1 MKGDFTRHT
10 FAGRNHYRAVLAQQG
25 RVQLDA
31 DWNEQ
36 AELQAHLDRLTGRDV
51 VGEHGTPIDL
61 LTGSSGMEIV
71 DGAGQP
77 PKGTP
82 TSDLWI
88 SPGRY
93 YVGGVLCE
101 NEEKVRV
108 AQQPDLPGDPAQ
120 HPDLL
125 ADPEAHGPGRYVAY
139 LDVWQELLT
148 ALERPELLEVA
159 LGGVTTTTRARTV
172 WQVRFRPDA
181 AGPAAA
187 RSTTRMSA
195 RAEAPAADEDPDCPL
210 PSSARYRRL
219 ENQLYRI
226 EILDGDHDA
235 AGNPISPTFVW
246 SRENGSVAARLL
258 KPYGDVLALDRTG
271 LDERLT
277 FATDPL
283 PWVEVTDLGRAR
295 RGEPGF
301 LGLVGKAEGTQ
312 LTISQ
317 WRAGQQPGKL
327 GDGAVVR
334 RWDSPGAVPA
344 AAGEWIKLEDG
355 VEVQFEAGGTFVTG
369 DYWLVPA
376 RTADLDGQ
384 PAIPGLAGNV
394 DWPVDPTTGT
404 PIPAPAQGIEH
415 RYADLAAFTF
425 DGKAWTRDQDLR
437 HVFRSLTELDAS
449 AIRFDA
455 GGCWSLTGTATV
467 DQALKQL
474 AAVPVLHV
482 ISGQA
487 QAGPPGTALRDG
499 IQVEVT
505 DGCGGRMAGVTIQFA
520 ASDGVLAADRGA
532 LMGAGRSLDVVTDA
546 MGRAGCVWQL
556 GSRSVLQT
564 VSAELIGHPGQ
575 PPAVP
580 VTVVAGVQPPSP
592 FAPGLHVTGAEL
604 ASAPGSALQSEQ
616 QVEAGELTGGIQVLL
631 DAAPAPATVAR
642 PGVLTVT
649 LGLPFPFSAADQA
662 LWGTG
667 IVGYT
672 PLELAGRAELVDV
685 TGTPAIRW
693 TPAAATQTM
702 LGGLF
707 TLMRANTRGDVLPC
721 RVVLSGRSVAAA
733 DGRLLNGL
741 APTGILASGKP
752 GLVLPSTDEVHG
764 ADFELRLSLVE
775 VRAVLV
781 VIPLGTPMTFK
792 SSTDAIALTMD
803 RAALGDLLPAG
814 ITVEQG
820 PDPDLVAARRAVGRA
835 FRGRPR
841 TDRQLSIV
849 VDSRYADA
857 ANQLAQ
863 DATAAGLTVTLA
875 PAADPAAEVAARLAA
890 GQPVDGVITDS
901 GRAEGLR
908 ALPGAAAPVTL

>member
-1 MKGDFTRHT
+1 MKGDFTRQT

-36 AELQAHLDRLTGRDV
+36 AELQAYLDRLTSRDV
-51 VGEHGTPIDL
+51 VGPHGTPIDVP
-61 LTGSSGMEIV
+61 TGSSGMEIV
-71 DGAGQP
+71 DGTGRP

-82 TSDLWI
+82 ASDLWI
-88 SPGRY
+88 SPGHY

-101 NEEKVRV
+101 NEAQVRV
-108 AQQPDLPGDPAQ
+108 TGQPDLPGDPAQ
-120 HPDLL
+120 HPDLV
-125 ADPEAHGPGRYVAY
+125 ADPEAHGPGRYIAY

-148 ALERPELLEVA
+148 ALERPGLLEVA

-172 WQVRFRPDA
+172 WQVRFRPDE
-181 AGPAAA
+181 AGPAA

-195 RAEAPAADEDPDCPL
+195 RAQAPAADEDPDCPL

-219 ENQLYRI
+219 ENQLYRV
-226 EILDGDHDA
+226 EVLDGDHDA
-235 AGNPISPTFVW
+235 AGEPTSPSFVW
-246 SRENGSVAARLL
+246 SRENGSVTARLVEL
-258 KPYGDVLALDRTG
+258 ADDVLTLDRTG

-283 PWVEVTDLGRAR
+283 PWVEVTDLARAR

-301 LGLVGKAEGTQ
+301 LGLVGKADGTQ

-317 WRAGQQPGKL
+317 WRGGQKPGKL
-327 GDGAVVR
+327 GEGAVVR

-344 AAGEWIKLEDG
+344 AAGDWIKLEDG

-376 RTADLDGQ
+376 RTANLDGL

-394 DWPVDPTTGT
+394 DWPVDPATGT

-425 DGKAWTRDQDLR
+425 DGKAWTRDRDLR

-455 GGCWSLTGTATV
+455 GGCWSLAGATTV

-487 QAGPPGTALRDG
+487 QVGLPDTPLRDG
-499 IQVEVT
+499 IVVEVT
-505 DGCGGRMAGVTIQFA
+505 DGCGGRMAGATIQFA

-532 LMGAGRSLDVVTDA
+532 LPGADRSLDVVTDE

-556 GSRSVLQT
+556 GSTPVLQT

-580 VTVVAGVQPPSP
+580 VTVVAGVPPPSP

-604 ASAPGSALQSEQ
+604 ASPPGSALQSDQ
-616 QVEAGELTGGIQVLL
+616 QVEAGELAGGMQVLL
-631 DAAPAPATVAR
+631 DAAPAPATVGR

-649 LGLPFPFSAADQA
+649 LGLPFPFSAADQE
-662 LWGTG
+662 LWGTDV
-667 IVGYT
+667 VGHT
-672 PLELAGRAELVDV
+672 PLELAGLVELVDV

-693 TPAAATQTM
+693 TPDAATKTM

-733 DGRLLNGL
+733 DGRVLNGL
-741 APTGILASGKP
+741 ARTAILDSGKP

-764 ADFELRLSLVE
+764 ADFELRLWLVE
-775 VRAVLV
+775 ARAVLV
-781 VIPLGTPMTFK
+781 VIPLGPPMTFK

-803 RAALGDLLPAG
+803 RAALDSLLPAG
-814 ITVEQG
+814 ISVDQG
-820 PDPDLVAARRAVGRA
+820 PDPDLTGARRAVGRA
-835 FRGRPR
+835 FRKRPP

-857 ANQLAQ
+857 ASRLAQ
-863 DATAAGLTVTLA
+863 DAAAAGLIITLA

-890 GQPVDGVITDS
+890 GQPVNGVITDS

-908 ALPGAAAPVTL
+908 SLPGAAAPVTL

>member
-1 MKGDFTRHT
+1 MKGDFTRQT

-36 AELQAHLDRLTGRDV
+36 AQLQAHLDRLTARDV
-51 VGEHGTPIDL
+51 IGPHGTPSDPP
-61 LTGSSGMEIV
+61 TGSSGMEIV
-71 DGAGQP
+71 DGAGQA
-77 PKGTP
+77 PKGAP
-82 TSDLWI
+82 TSALWI
-88 SPGRY
+88 SPGHY

-101 NEEKVRV
+101 NEARVRV
-108 AQQPDLPGDPAQ
+108 TEQPDLPGDPETA
-120 HPDLL
+120 
-125 ADPEAHGPGRYVAY
+125 GPGRYIAY
-139 LDVWQELLT
+139 LDVWHEHLT
-148 ALERPELLEVA
+148 ALERPGLLEVA

-172 WQVRFRPDA
+172 WQVRFRPA
-181 AGPAAA
+181 AAAAPA
-187 RSTTRMSA
+187 RSTTQMSA
-195 RAEAPAADEDPDCPL
+195 RAEAPAADQDPDCPL
-210 PSSARYRRL
+210 SSAARYRRL
-219 ENQLYRI
+219 ENQLYRV

-246 SRENGSVAARLL
+246 SRENGSVAARLVKL
-258 KPYGDVLALDRTG
+258 VGNVLTLDRTG

-283 PWVEVTDLGRAR
+283 PWVEVTDLARAR

-301 LGLVGKAEGTQ
+301 LGLVGEADGTE
-312 LTISQ
+312 LTIGQ
-317 WRAGQQPGKL
+317 WRGPVPTQADL
-327 GDGAVVR
+327 GDGATVR
-334 RWDSPGAVPA
+334 RWDSPGALPA
-344 AAGEWIKLEDG
+344 ATGNWIQLEDG
-355 VEVQFEAGGTFVTG
+355 VEARFEAGGTFVTG
-369 DYWLVPA
+369 DYWLIPA
-376 RTADLDGQ
+376 RTANLDGL

-394 DWPVDPTTGT
+394 DWPVDPATGT

-455 GGCWSLTGTATV
+455 GGCWSLTGAATV

-487 QAGPPGTALRDG
+487 QVGLPDTALRDG

-505 DGCGGRMAGVTIQFA
+505 DGCGGRMAGATIQFA
-520 ASDGVLAADRGA
+520 ASDGVVAADRGGLA
-532 LMGAGRSLDVVTDA
+532 SADPSLDVATDA

-556 GSRSVLQT
+556 GPTPVLQT
-564 VSAELIGHPGQ
+564 VSAKLIGHPGQ

-604 ASAPGSALQSEQ
+604 VSSPGRALQSDQ
-616 QVEAGELTGGIQVLL
+616 QVGARELAGGMRVLL

-642 PGVLTVT
+642 PGVLAVT

-662 LWGTG
+662 LWGTDV
-667 IVGYT
+667 VGHT
-672 PLELAGRAELVDV
+672 PLELAGQAELVDV

-707 TLMRANTRGDVLPC
+707 ALLRANALGDVLSC

-733 DGRLLNGL
+733 DGRVLNGL
-741 APTGILASGKP
+741 ARTGILASGKP

-775 VRAVLV
+775 ARAVLV
-781 VIPLGTPMTFK
+781 VIPLGTPMTLK

-803 RAALGDLLPAG
+803 RAALGELLPAG

-849 VDSRYADA
+849 VDSRYAEA
-857 ANQLAQ
+857 ASQLAQ
-863 DATAAGLTVTLA
+863 DAAAAGLTVTLA

-908 ALPGAAAPVTL
+908 TLPGAAAPVTL

>member
-1 MKGDFTRHT
+1 MKGDFTRQT

-36 AELQAHLDRLTGRDV
+36 AELQAHLDRLTNWDV
-51 VGEHGTPIDL
+51 VGAHGTPIDV

-71 DGAGQP
+71 DGAGRP
-77 PKGTP
+77 PRGTP
-82 TSDLWI
+82 TSGLWI
-88 SPGRY
+88 SPGHY

-101 NEEKVRV
+101 NEARVRV
-108 AQQPDLPGDPAQ
+108 THQPDLPGDPAQ

-125 ADPEAHGPGRYVAY
+125 ADPEARGPGRYIAY
-139 LDVWQELLT
+139 LDVWPELLT
-148 ALERPELLEVA
+148 ALERPELLEIA

-172 WQVRFRPDA
+172 WQVRFRPDK
-181 AGPAAA
+181 AGPAA

-195 RAEAPAADEDPDCPL
+195 RAQAPATEEDPDCPL

-219 ENQLYRI
+219 ENQLYRV
-226 EILDGDHDA
+226 EVLDGDHDA
-235 AGNPISPTFVW
+235 AGKPISPSFVW

-258 KPYGDVLALDRTG
+258 KPGGDVLILDRTG

-283 PWVEVTDLGRAR
+283 PWVEVTDLARAR

-301 LGLVGKAEGTQ
+301 LGLVGKADGTQ

-317 WRAGQQPGKL
+317 WRADNKPGEL
-327 GDGAVVR
+327 GEGAVVR

-344 AAGEWIKLEDG
+344 AAGDWIKLEDG
-355 VEVQFEAGGTFVTG
+355 VEIQFEAGGTFVTG

-376 RTADLDGQ
+376 RTANLDGL

-394 DWPVDPTTGT
+394 DWPVDPATGT
-404 PIPAPAQGIEH
+404 PVPAPARGIEH

-455 GGCWSLTGTATV
+455 GGCWSLTGATTV

-474 AAVPVLHV
+474 ATVPVLHV
-482 ISGQA
+482 LSGQA
-487 QAGPPGTALRDG
+487 QAGPPGTALPDG
-499 IQVEVT
+499 IEVEVT
-505 DGCGGRMAGVTIQFA
+505 DGCGGPVAGATIQFA
-520 ASDGVLAADRGA
+520 PSSNGVVAADRGGLA
-532 LMGAGRSLDVVTDA
+532 DNYPSLDVVTDA
-546 MGRAGCVWQL
+546 MGLAGCVWQL
-556 GSRSVLQT
+556 GPTPVLQT
-564 VSAELIGHPGQ
+564 MSVKLIGHPGQ

-592 FAPGLHVTGAEL
+592 FAPGLHVTEAEL
-604 ASAPGSALQSEQ
+604 ASSPGSALQSDQ
-616 QVEAGELTGGIQVLL
+616 QVEAGELAGGIRVLL

-662 LWGTG
+662 LWGTDV
-667 IVGYT
+667 VGHT
-672 PLELAGRAELVDV
+672 PLELAGQADLVDV

-693 TPAAATQTM
+693 TPAATTKTM

-707 TLMRANTRGDVLPC
+707 TLMRANARGDVLPC
-721 RVVLSGRSVAAA
+721 RVLLSGRSVAAA
-733 DGRLLNGL
+733 DGRVLNGL
-741 APTGILASGKP
+741 ARTGILASGQP
-752 GLVLPSTDEVHG
+752 GLVLPSTDEVSG
-764 ADFELRLSLVE
+764 ADFELRLWLVE
-775 VRAVLV
+775 ARAVLV

-814 ITVEQG
+814 ITVAQG

-857 ANQLAQ
+857 ASRLVQ
-863 DATAAGLTVTLA
+863 DAAAAGLTVTLA
-875 PAADPAAEVAARLAA
+875 PAADPAAEVAVRLAA

-908 ALPGAAAPVTL
+908 TLPGAAAPVTL